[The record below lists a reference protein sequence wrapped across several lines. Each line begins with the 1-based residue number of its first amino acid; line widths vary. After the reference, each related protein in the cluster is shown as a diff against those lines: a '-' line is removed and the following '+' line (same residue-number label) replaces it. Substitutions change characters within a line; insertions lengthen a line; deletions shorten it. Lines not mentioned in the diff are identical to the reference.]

1 MCEES
6 HDNVGSSAFQRFPSA
21 SCVGVGVGAT
31 TGTGVWTTCGGG
43 KRRRGG
49 EVVRRLQLSLSHV
62 EVVISSKRHLLS
74 CWGVSREDVEMAFSS
89 ATESR
94 FSAHHGFG
102 EHVNVQLSCHLY
114 GIGVCRWF
122 GNLDKSLEAAFG
134 QPLPESGHD
143 NDRHLVSGVGQVCLG
158 CNTSTYQ
165 TWGGERRGEE
175 EAETEDGEDGYR
187 GSNRREDPEL
197 AKQGGDKVKMAKAN
211 IWSDVA
217 KGMKIEDE
225 LETTNSN

>member
-1 MCEES
+1 MFIK
-6 HDNVGSSAFQRFPSA
+6 V
-21 SCVGVGVGAT
+21 T
-31 TGTGVWTTCGGG
+31 
-43 KRRRGG
+43 
-49 EVVRRLQLSLSHV
+49 LQHF
-62 EVVISSKRHLLS
+62 H
-74 CWGVSREDVEMAFSS
+74 GEDVEMAFSS

-114 GIGVCRWF
+114 GIEVCRWF

-165 TWGGERRGEE
+165 T
-175 EAETEDGEDGYR
+175 
-187 GSNRREDPEL
+187 
-197 AKQGGDKVKMAKAN
+197 
-211 IWSDVA
+211 
-217 KGMKIEDE
+217 
-225 LETTNSN
+225 